1 MGSKFLRVA
10 CLIAL
15 ASVFPGAGR
24 RDTSKEEMRFG
35 AEAAQRGLW
44 REAVFR
50 WEKVLKIDPVNPRLH
65 NNLAVA
71 YESLGQF
78 DRARREYEEAR
89 RLDPGIR
96 EIRNN
101 HESFLELCKT
111 LKTCSGEE
119 TAAPGGAAPA
129 PAPTPEEPA
138 PGPSPAPGGDS
149 PGRV

>member
-24 RDTSKEEMRFG
+24 RDSPKEEMRFG

-44 REAVFR
+44 REAAFR
-50 WEKVLKIDPVNPRLH
+50 WEKVLKSDPGNPRLH

-89 RLDPGIR
+89 RLDPGSK

-101 HESFLELCKT
+101 LESFQELCKT
-111 LKTCSGEE
+111 LKTCSGE
-119 TAAPGGAAPA
+119 GAPA
-129 PAPTPEEPA
+129 S
-138 PGPSPAPGGDS
+138 GPSPAPGGVA
-149 PGRV
+149 PGSIGPGGTGPGDAPPGSV